1 MVQEYLNTPLRERNS
16 FGIDARAARLA
27 EFDSAESLCE
37 YLARTPRT
45 TGRTAVIGG
54 GNNILFTGDFDGLLL
69 HPVGRACRIDARGGD
84 RVAVHAEA
92 GLPWDDFVRLCTENG
107 LWGAENLTAIPG
119 TVGAAP
125 VQNIGAYGA
134 EAADIIES
142 VEVIDLN
149 TLKPSIIAAEHC
161 AFGYRESVF
170 KGPLRGRVVI
180 TAVNFRLSRTPHPNL
195 GYGALAAETAALGEP
210 SLENITE
217 AVRRIRASKLPDPA
231 LIGNAGSFFKNPVVE
246 QALAERLR
254 NRFPE
259 MPSYATADPDRIKIP
274 AGWLIEKAGWKGV
287 TRNRA
292 GVYERQA
299 LILVNRGG
307 ASGADIIALAEAIIA
322 DVQAKFGITIAP
334 EVNIW

>member
-1 MVQEYLNTPLRERNS
+1 MVQEYLNAPLRERNS

-142 VEVIDLN
+142 VEVIDLLIGAVLFDDKN
-149 TLKPSIIAAEHC
+149 RDPQFIDQKEFIGGQLGKVFDD
-161 AFGYRESVF
+161 AF
-170 KGPLRGRVVI
+170 
-180 TAVNFRLSRTPHPNL
+180 H
-195 GYGALAAETAALGEP
+195 GEP
-210 SLENITE
+210 L
-217 AVRRIRASKLPDPA
+217 L
-231 LIGNAGSFFKNPVVE
+231 
-246 QALAERLR
+246 
-254 NRFPE
+254 FP
-259 MPSYATADPDRIKIP
+259 
-274 AGWLIEKAGWKGV
+274 L
-287 TRNRA
+287 
-292 GVYERQA
+292 
-299 LILVNRGG
+299 L
-307 ASGADIIALAEAIIA
+307 
-322 DVQAKFGITIAP
+322 
-334 EVNIW
+334 